1 MAPWQTVV
9 HDLRR
14 TYCETTLATLEC
26 WCPEERAG
34 CWEWSQ
40 EGAARPLQVHG
51 PTNQHL
57 WPSSTAGQGGQE
69 AGTSSAPTGQG
80 STRASCSG
88 QHVANGKQALTD
100 AHSCCQNRSALH
112 FEASN
117 IQGQSDYGILLH
129 SWEKLLPGSPAGWQP
144 LSPAHLISQQAS
156 TYSLPVCQRSCTRCL
171 WLHSL
176 VFHLP
181 LTVSR
186 KGNKAHLS
194 PDCGYI
200 VL

>member
-1 MAPWQTVV
+1 MAPWRTVV

-26 WCPEERAG
+26 WCPEERTG
-34 CWEWSQ
+34 CWGWSQ
-40 EGAARPLQVHG
+40 EGAARPLQVQG
-51 PTNQHL
+51 PTTQQL
-57 WPSSTAGQGGQE
+57 WPPSTAGQE
-69 AGTSSAPTGQG
+69 AGTSSAPTG
-80 STRASCSG
+80 RDLPEPVALASML
-88 QHVANGKQALTD
+88 QMENKPLTD

-117 IQGQSDYGILLH
+117 IQGQNDYGILLH

-144 LSPAHLISQQAS
+144 LSPTHLISQQAS